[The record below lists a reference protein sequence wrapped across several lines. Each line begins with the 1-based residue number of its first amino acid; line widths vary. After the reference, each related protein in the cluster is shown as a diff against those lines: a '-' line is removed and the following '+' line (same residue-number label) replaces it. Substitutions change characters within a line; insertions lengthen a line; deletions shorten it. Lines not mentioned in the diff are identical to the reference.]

1 MLHSINATNLID
13 HRDCIIKFNDDDITE
28 CPACHKSFAPN
39 PLFACAYNVDKHS
52 THASIVYF
60 CRDCSTVF
68 FGHYTISNTSSV
80 GNTIRYNDAH
90 FLFVEPIKF
99 TKTVFD
105 KKIIKL
111 SPLFDKI
118 YNQALVAETS
128 CLDEIAGLGYRKSLE
143 FLIKDFAIHENPEDE
158 DKIKSMPLAAC
169 IKNYIDSPNIK
180 TLATRSAWIGNDE
193 AHYIRKQEN
202 RDVSDMKSF
211 IQATVYFIS
220 MILITEDAA
229 SMEPK

>member
-1 MLHSINATNLID
+1 MLHSFSAKNLID
-13 HRDCIIKFNDDDITE
+13 ARNCTFKFNDHDITT
-28 CPACHKSFAPN
+28 CPLCHKSFAPL
-39 PLFACAYNVDKHS
+39 PLFACVYNVSDSKVRA
-52 THASIVYF
+52 TVVFF
-60 CRDCSTVF
+60 CRDCSSTF
-68 FGHYTISNTSSV
+68 LGHYALSNESS
-80 GNTIRYNDAH
+80 GNNLLMYNAAK
-90 FLFVEPIKF
+90 FLSVEPIRF

-105 KKIIKL
+105 QNITAL
-111 SPLFDKI
+111 SPQFDKI
-118 YNQALVAETS
+118 YNQALAAES
-128 CLDEIAGLGYRKSLE
+128 YGLDEIAGLGYRKSLE
-143 FLIKDFAIHENPEDE
+143 FLVKDFAIHEHPEYA

-169 IKNYIDSPNIK
+169 IKDFIDAPNIK

-193 AHYIRKQEN
+193 AHYIRKQED